1 MKSLCN
7 LMILHLINTSSWH
20 LLRAS
25 SELGNGD
32 TKIHHLPFTQ
42 GVHNYVEI
50 KTLKIFPVPNL
61 RDRFVMGF
69 IPTVNTEME
78 WDS

>member
-1 MKSLCN
+1 MKNLHN
-7 LMILHLINTSSWH
+7 LMILPLINMSSWH

-25 SELGNGD
+25 SELGNGY
-32 TKIHHLPFTQ
+32 TKIHQLPFTQ

-50 KTLKIFPVPNL
+50 KTLKIFCVPNL
-61 RDRFVMGF
+61 RSRIVMGF
-69 IPTVNTEME
+69 IPTVNTETE